1 MIAKHLLQVVLSTAY
16 AKLRHSNLSLPRPP
30 LDGPAA
36 ISWLDALVTSR
47 HVKTL
52 FFLYLSILL
61 LPFDTAVIVLL
72 WLWSRVTD
80 YGSIGPQKTLP
91 AAQRKTVLITSVGT
105 AQGLTLARLFHRAGH
120 RVIGADTEPLSIG
133 AVSQAVHKHYA
144 LARPPAST
152 ALPLPKNAADNK
164 YIGGLLRIVRAE
176 GADLCISASDNAHMA
191 LHDALACDAVES
203 QTFCKAVRSGV
214 DDARTLGDRALF
226 MDLAHRLRLPVPDFA
241 VVRSREQLVET
252 VEERRG
258 QLGPGLDDH
267 HDRPLRRYL
276 VKPLGVDDDGSGGQ
290 QPLLLPRP
298 TRDETETQVAQLPLP
313 LPLSTMEE
321 KAGQNTPAVLVQEFV
336 PGHEYC
342 SHAVVIRGQVRA
354 FAACPS
360 SDVMTHYTL
369 LPTGSAHHAEMLA
382 FTRRQR
388 EGDGDGDGGH
398 HDRRRLL
405 LLLPAD
411 DHDHDPDPSLEL
423 CAVECSS
430 PRAHTA
436 AVLFS
441 HTPALVDE
449 YLWLLGED
457 APPARA
463 APLTPSH
470 RRYYWAGQ
478 DLFDLVLRPWLSLA
492 RVTTNDQLAAQLDEG
507 WASARLFASRVA
519 SWKDATLEPWDPLP
533 AWWLY
538 HVFWPAR
545 FIRLWRD
552 GQRWSRVNVGTGRV
566 YKA

>member
-1 MIAKHLLQVVLSTAY
+1 M
-16 AKLRHSNLSLPRPP
+16 
-30 LDGPAA
+30 
-36 ISWLDALVTSR
+36 SWLDALVTSR

-52 FFLYLSILL
+52 FFLHLSIVL

-72 WLWSRVTD
+72 WLWSRVTG

-105 AQGLTLARLFHRAGH
+105 TQGLTLARLFHRAGH
-120 RVIGADTEPLSIG
+120 RVIGADTEPLSVG
-133 AVSQAVHKHYA
+133 AVSQAVHRHYA
-144 LARPPAST
+144 LARPPANT
-152 ALPLPKNAADNK
+152 PLPKNAADSK

-176 GADLCISASDNAHMA
+176 GVDLCISASDDAHMA
-191 LHDALACDAVES
+191 LHDALACDVIRS
-203 QTFCKAVRSGV
+203 QTFCKAVHSGV
-214 DDARTLGDRALF
+214 DGACTLGDRALF

-252 VEERRG
+252 VEERGG
-258 QLGPGLDDH
+258 QHGPGLDDH
-267 HDRPLRRYL
+267 DRPPRQYL
-276 VKPLGVDDDGSGGQ
+276 VKPLGVDDDGGGGQ

-298 TRDETETQVAQLPLP
+298 TRDETKTQVAQLPLP
-313 LPLSTMEE
+313 LPLSAMGER
-321 KAGQNTPAVLVQEFV
+321 AGHNTPAVLVQEFV

-360 SDVMTHYTL
+360 SSTSDVMTHYTL
-369 LPTGSAHHAEMLA
+369 LPTGSAHHAKMLA
-382 FTRRQR
+382 FTRRVAAHFGER
-388 EGDGDGDGGH
+388 FSGH
-398 HDRRRLL
+398 LGFDFRSRLFL
-405 LLLPAD
+405 G
-411 DHDHDPDPSLEL
+411 PDKLH
-423 CAVECSS
+423 

-449 YLWLLGED
+449 YLSLLLSED
-457 APPARA
+457 APPVPS

-470 RRYYWAGQ
+470 RRYYWMGQ

-492 RVTTNDQLAAQLDEG
+492 RVTTNGQLAAQLDEG
-507 WASARLFASRVA
+507 WASARLFASHVA

-552 GQRWSRVNVGTGRV
+552 GQRWSRVNVSTGRV